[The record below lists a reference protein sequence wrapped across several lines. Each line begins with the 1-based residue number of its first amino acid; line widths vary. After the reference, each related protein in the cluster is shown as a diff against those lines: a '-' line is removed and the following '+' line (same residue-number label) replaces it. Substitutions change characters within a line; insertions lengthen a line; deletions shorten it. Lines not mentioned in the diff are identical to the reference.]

1 MKRSALLFLLIVVL
15 TGCATQKPLYYWGNY
30 SSSLYK
36 YKKAPTEENLKAH
49 QAVLLNII
57 DQSNKLNL
65 RVPPGVCCEYGYL
78 LFKEGKQVEAMQ
90 YFDLEEKTYPESKPF
105 LDRFRAKWIEKKGD

>member
-1 MKRSALLFLLIVVL
+1 MKRSILLFLLVCFL

-30 SSSLYK
+30 SKSLYT
-36 YKKAPTEENLKAH
+36 YKKSPTEENLKAH
-49 QAVLLNII
+49 KAVLLNII

-78 LFKEGKQVEAMQ
+78 LFKEGKQGEAMQ

-105 LDRFRAKWIEKKGD
+105 LDRFRAKWIEKKEN

>member
-1 MKRSALLFLLIVVL
+1 MKRSILLFVFVGLLA
-15 TGCATQKPLYYWGNY
+15 GCVTQKPLYYWGNY

-49 QAVLLNII
+49 QAVLLKII
-57 DQSNKLNL
+57 DESNKLNL

-78 LFKEGKQVEAMQ
+78 LLKVGKEAEAMQ

-105 LDRFRAKWIEKKGD
+105 LDRFRAKWIEKKEK

>member
-1 MKRSALLFLLIVVL
+1 MKRSILLFVFVGLLS
-15 TGCATQKPLYYWGNY
+15 GCATQKPLYYWGNY

-49 QAVLLNII
+49 QAVLLKII
-57 DQSNKLNL
+57 DESNKLNL

-78 LFKEGKQVEAMQ
+78 LLKEGKEAEAMQ
-90 YFDLEEKTYPESKPF
+90 YLDLEEKTYPESKPF
-105 LDRFRAKWIEKKGD
+105 LDRFRAKWIEKKEK

>member
-1 MKRSALLFLLIVVL
+1 MKRILLLFIFLGFV
-15 TGCATQKPLYYWGNY
+15 TGCTTQKPLYYWGNY

-49 QAVLLNII
+49 KAVLQKII
-57 DQSNKLNL
+57 DESNNMSL

-78 LFKEGKQVEAMQ
+78 LLIEGKQEEAMR
-90 YFDLEEKTYPESKPF
+90 YFELEEKTYPESKPF
-105 LDRFRAKWIEKKGD
+105 LDRFRAKWIEKKEN

>member
-15 TGCATQKPLYYWGNY
+15 MGCATQKPLYYWGNY
-30 SSSLYK
+30 SNSLYK
-36 YKKAPTEENLKAH
+36 YKKSPTEENLKAH
-49 QAVLLNII
+49 KAVLLNII

-105 LDRFRAKWIEKKGD
+105 LDRFRAKWIEKKED

>member
-36 YKKAPTEENLKAH
+36 YKKAPTEENMKAH

-105 LDRFRAKWIEKKGD
+105 LDRLRAKWIEKKGN